1 MMIVLYS
8 GTPGSGKSLDCARTI
23 YNWLRLGKTVLCNFQ
38 VNVDNIKLR
47 GKKDIR
53 YIPNHELEP
62 DSLVAIAREHFEGR
76 RVKEDSI
83 LLIIDEAQ
91 LLFNSRDWTMKG
103 RERWTWF
110 FTTHRHFGYFILLC
124 AQFDRMLDRQIRG
137 LIEYEFIHR
146 KVSNIGW
153 RGWFLSLVMMA
164 PGMLFVKVKVW
175 YPMKEKVGSEF
186 YRCQKKYYSLYDT
199 FALLDSPDR
208 TKAGGG
214 VSWAGQRTPEAA
226 CDPPV
231 DQDAA
236 ACQEGDVSDIVEEA
250 DVSEKE
256 SIISWIKNL
265 KKNRG
270 KRNVIEAVKNVQEM
284 EADLM
289 QAGDLPD
296 SDFLSEGEVKH
307 A

>member
-1 MMIVLYS
+1 MIVLYS

-23 YNWLRLGKTVLCNFQ
+23 YNWLWMGKTVLCNFP
-38 VNVDNIKLR
+38 VNVDNIKIR

-62 DSLVAIAREHFEGR
+62 DSLVAIAR
-76 RVKEDSI
+76 DSI
-83 LLIIDEAQ
+83 LMIIDESQ
-91 LLFNSRDWTMKG
+91 LIFYSRVLTMKG

-146 KVSNIGW
+146 KVSNMGW

-164 PGMLFVKVKVW
+164 PGTLFVKVKVW

-208 TKAGGG
+208 TKAGSGIA
-214 VSWAGQRTPEAA
+214 WAGQRTP
-226 CDPPV
+226 
-231 DQDAA
+231 
-236 ACQEGDVSDIVEEA
+236 EA

-284 EADLM
+284 EADPM
-289 QAGDLPD
+289 PAGDLPD
-296 SDFLSEGEVKH
+296 PDFLSEGEVKH